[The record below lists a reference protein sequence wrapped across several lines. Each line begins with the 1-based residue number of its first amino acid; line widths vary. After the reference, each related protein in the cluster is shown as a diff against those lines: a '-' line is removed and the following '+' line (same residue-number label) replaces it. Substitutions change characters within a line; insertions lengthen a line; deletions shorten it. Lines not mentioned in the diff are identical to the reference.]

1 MSRRTAENRGALA
14 RRRKIA
20 SIVGTVG
27 FVLMLVAVQVLTA
40 SSIWLVVAGW
50 IFLAWGVGAAG
61 FALRE
66 LWLTRKR

>member
-14 RRRKIA
+14 RRREIA

-27 FVLMLVAVQVLTA
+27 FVLMLVAVQALAA
-40 SSIWLVVAGW
+40 SSIWIVVTGW
-50 IFLAWGVGAAG
+50 IFLAWGIGAAA